1 MATKAS
7 VQKLIDEKSDSVTLQ
22 DPKGTFIF
30 LQYVFALYLHNDHV
44 NWSCLKSGPARPR
57 ETRPNCLNN
66 GPARPDAGNCRWC
79 KCKFRSIYRHFRFLQ
94 STYEPFV
101 IFSLS
106 CLHISRFTID
116 QYLWF

>member
-57 ETRPNCLNN
+57 ETRPNCLNTV
-66 GPARPDAGNCRWC
+66 PARPDAGKCRWC
-79 KCKFRSIYRHFRFLQ
+79 KSI
-94 STYEPFV
+94 
-101 IFSLS
+101 
-106 CLHISRFTID
+106 
-116 QYLWF
+116 